1 MQSNHRTQF
10 LFIHPTNPPSESPI
24 EDDVT
29 EKVDFIFSQLQ
40 ETDYGY
46 RGMHSTPFGKRSS
59 SCDYMYDVLP
69 IVSNSLAP
77 YYIRHHRAD
86 ISEKEI
92 RWIHELYDIFKK
104 PDYYNVEEKAVYYF
118 KLYEK
123 HGDGYGNAMTYV
135 VKAIGNQGGIKGLLS
150 NTFFR
155 ELTEQA
161 FQEEIENYKFKHDH
175 EIEGCSLI
183 DVYDVLKE
191 GTFKSYD
198 R

>member
-10 LFIHPTNPPSESPI
+10 LFIHPENPPSDLPI

-29 EKVDFIFSQLQ
+29 EKVDFIFSQLAI
-40 ETDYGY
+40 GCSY
-46 RGMHSTPFGKRSS
+46 RGFQVTSFGKYSEPN
-59 SCDYMYDVLP
+59 DYVHEILP

-92 RWIHELYDIFKK
+92 RWIHELHDIFKD
-104 PDYYNVEEKAVYYF
+104 PDYYKVEVKAVYYF

-123 HGDGYGNAMTYV
+123 DGDGYGNAMTYV
-135 VKAIGNQGGIKGLLS
+135 VKAIGNQDGIKVLLS

-161 FQEEIENYKFKHDH
+161 FQEEIKNYKFKHDH

-183 DVYDVLKE
+183 EVYDVLKE
-191 GTFKSYD
+191 GTFKSYE
-198 R
+198 